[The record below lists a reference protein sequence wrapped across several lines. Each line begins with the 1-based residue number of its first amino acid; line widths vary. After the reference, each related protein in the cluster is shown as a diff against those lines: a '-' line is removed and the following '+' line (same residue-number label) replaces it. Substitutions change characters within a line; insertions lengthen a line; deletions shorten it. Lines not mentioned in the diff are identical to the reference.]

1 MKKNGHKVLILG
13 LILEL
18 TFLVISI
25 ITVLSQGLSSY
36 LIGQFIVIVLIQV
49 VVLIIY
55 AIATYLSGESKGTL
69 ILILVLSLIS
79 IILAVIDHQ
88 MPYAAILIV
97 VGAGMMLTDFNA
109 AMEKN
114 NIYDNALGTTLK
126 V

>member
-1 MKKNGHKVLILG
+1 MKKIGHKVLILG

-55 AIATYLSGESKGTL
+55 AIATYLSVESKGALML
-69 ILILVLSLIS
+69 ILLVSLIS
-79 IILAVIDHQ
+79 IIIAIIDRQ
-88 MPYAAILIV
+88 MPYTSIVFV
-97 VGAGMMLTDFNA
+97 VGSGMMLADFNA
-109 AMEKN
+109 AMRKK
-114 NIYDNALGTTLK
+114 Y
-126 V
+126 